1 MLQRGAVHTVRVPL
15 RVPLACALLLT
26 CLGWTDRAHASCPA
40 SISVRSPAP
49 DGPRFVG
56 AALRFRLWEWAAP
69 DGGNPQRHVPRIERC
84 LYRERVGAPRAQ
96 RIDQRAE
103 YGLGS
108 SVVLGQVAAGRELLL
123 QAHDRFLRVGERG
136 RPRALTVPHAARIDQ
151 AFDDGAIVVTPTTP
165 IRAEFVPF
173 LSSGELDHSRA
184 EVIEPNASGH
194 RFTVCRSGTRL
205 LWVVPRTTD
214 GVNATLQV
222 LDRATGTRSQLPLG
236 LLGTWFARL
245 TGCNTE
251 YAVFDGASV
260 DARWAPAVLHLATG
274 QFTAAEITGSVLAV
288 SADAVYFAQWI
299 SGTGVSAQSRLVRQP
314 LTGGAPTPTG
324 IEWTGELPP
333 HQVVG
338 PTLMLRTSRG
348 WQRLALASAP
358 P

>member
-1 MLQRGAVHTVRVPL
+1 
-15 RVPLACALLLT
+15 
-26 CLGWTDRAHASCPA
+26 
-40 SISVRSPAP
+40 
-49 DGPRFVG
+49 VG

-222 LDRATGTRSQLPLG
+222 PRPRHGHAQPASARAAGDVVRTAHRLQHRVRRVRRSVGGCALGARRAAPRDAPVHGRRDHRQRAGRHARTR
-236 LLGTWFARL
+236 
-245 TGCNTE
+245 C
-251 YAVFDGASV
+251 
-260 DARWAPAVLHLATG
+260 
-274 QFTAAEITGSVLAV
+274 
-288 SADAVYFAQWI
+288 
-299 SGTGVSAQSRLVRQP
+299 
-314 LTGGAPTPTG
+314 
-324 IEWTGELPP
+324 
-333 HQVVG
+333 
-338 PTLMLRTSRG
+338 TSRSG
-348 WQRLALASAP
+348 SRAP
-358 P
+358 G